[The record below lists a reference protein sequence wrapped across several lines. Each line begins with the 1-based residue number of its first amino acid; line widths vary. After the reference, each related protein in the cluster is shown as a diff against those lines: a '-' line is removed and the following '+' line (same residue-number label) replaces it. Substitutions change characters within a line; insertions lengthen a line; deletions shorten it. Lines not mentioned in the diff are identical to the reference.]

1 MEETKIWVDEGTSAT
16 ELDTANQLGT
26 EELLGDILA
35 ASSYMLEEGL
45 QLVGGQ
51 TSTESGRVDLHARDS

>member
-1 MEETKIWVDEGTSAT
+1 MEETKIWSIEGTSAT
-16 ELDTANQLGT
+16 QLDTANQLGT

-35 ASSYMLEEGL
+35 ASSDMLEEGL

-51 TSTESGRVDLHARDS
+51 TSTESGRVDLHASDS

>member
-16 ELDTANQLGT
+16 ELDTANQLST

-35 ASSYMLEEGL
+35 ASSDMLEEGL

-51 TSTESGRVDLHARDS
+51 TSTESGRVDLHASDS

>member
-16 ELDTANQLGT
+16 ELDTANQLST

-35 ASSYMLEEGL
+35 ASSDMLEEGL

>member
-16 ELDTANQLGT
+16 ELDTANQLST

-35 ASSYMLEEGL
+35 ASSDMLEEGL

-51 TSTESGRVDLHARDS
+51 TSTESSRVDLHASDS